1 MKPKL
6 FQCASG
12 STIEAYACPE
22 GIGQR
27 VAGENLPSSG
37 AAVQLSVVE
46 ASAFREFISELLD
59 DRFER
64 YGDTGNGRAA

>member
-22 GIGQR
+22 GIGLR
-27 VAGENLPSSG
+27 VAGVNLPPSG
-37 AAVQLSVVE
+37 AAVQMSPGE
-46 ASAFREFISELLD
+46 AIAFREFIGELLD